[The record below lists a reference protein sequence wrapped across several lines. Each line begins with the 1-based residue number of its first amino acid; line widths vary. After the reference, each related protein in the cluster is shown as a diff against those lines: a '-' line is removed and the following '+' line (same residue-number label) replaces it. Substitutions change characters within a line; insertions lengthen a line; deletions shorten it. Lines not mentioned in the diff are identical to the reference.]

1 MIYLRSALF
10 QLLFYLWTVL
20 CGTAFI
26 PLLAMPRRLTVWG
39 GRFWCV
45 GVMWMLRHIVG
56 LTYRIEGRENLVDGP
71 AIFAFKH
78 QSAWDTIIVTIL
90 IRDPA
95 IALKRELLP
104 IPFFGW
110 YLWKHGMIAINR
122 RAGAKALRKLVADA
136 QRVLAQGRRIVV
148 FPEGTRTAPGQRR
161 PYQPG
166 IAALYDRLDVPVV
179 PVALNSGVF
188 WRRRGFLK
196 RPGCVRVAFLPPIAP
211 GLARRDF
218 MATLE
223 NRIEAATK
231 DLVEDAVRSM
241 DPRLAGP
248 LASLV
253 RKSDSSPVNS
263 VEN

>member
-1 MIYLRSALF
+1 MVYLRSALF

-20 CGTAFI
+20 CGTAFV
-26 PLLAMPRRLTVWG
+26 PLLVMPRRLTVFA
-39 GRFWCV
+39 GRSWCY

-56 LTYRIEGRENLVDGP
+56 LTYRVDGWENAVEGP

-78 QSAWDTIIVTIL
+78 QSAWDTVVVTIL

-110 YLWKHGMIAINR
+110 YLWKHGMIAIDR
-122 RAGAKALRKLVADA
+122 KAGAKALRRLVADA
-136 QRVLAQGRRIVV
+136 GRALAQGRRIVV
-148 FPEGTRTAPGQRR
+148 FPEGTRTAPGRRR

-166 IAALYDRLDVPVV
+166 VAALYGRLAVPVI

-211 GLARRDF
+211 GLGRREF

-223 NRIEAATK
+223 DRIESATEE
-231 DLVEDAVRSM
+231 LVEDALRNM
-241 DPRLAGP
+241 DPRLAGE
-248 LASLV
+248 LARLV
-253 RKSDSSPVNS
+253 GKTGQAPVKT